1 MCLFVQQERF
11 RASPTTNRGNIKK
24 FGFTYIVACHV
35 ITFTSTIK
43 WLRFKNKLTIT
54 YTTAT

>member
-54 YTTAT
+54 TAT